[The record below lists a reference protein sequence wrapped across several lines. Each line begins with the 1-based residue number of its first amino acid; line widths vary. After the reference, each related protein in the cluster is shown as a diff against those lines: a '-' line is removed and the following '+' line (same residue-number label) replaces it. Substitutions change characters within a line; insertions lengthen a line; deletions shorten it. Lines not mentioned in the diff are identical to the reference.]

1 MRVRKITLLSAPK
14 RSRHEKPSVPRAVS
28 LIRLSACLL
37 SLLLPAVALAGHL
50 NLDWTAPS
58 TNVDGSQLTDLASYR
73 IYYGTGSGA
82 CGAASSQ
89 DLAAPLPNPIP
100 GTVVSYQLGGLTT
113 GTTYFVQVS
122 AVDTGGNES
131 TCSNEA
137 SAAALADGADTTAP
151 TGSVT
156 INSGAAYTNWTA
168 STLSLTASDLVGVVG
183 YYASTSATKPAATT
197 SGWVAVTS
205 TTSYSNSSVPFT
217 LSTGDGTKTVYAWFK
232 DAAGNISATAS
243 ATIVLDQTAPTNG
256 TLTATPSSG
265 QVALS
270 WAGFSDSGSGLA
282 TANMYKV
289 VFATGGAP
297 ASGCTNAT
305 QLYQGTGTSYIHTGL
320 ANGTTYYY
328 RVCAKDNAGTM
339 SGGAAVTAVPQ
350 PPNPV
355 SSVQLSPDKAAPQLT
370 GTPITFTASASGGV
384 TPYQYKWW
392 LWNGTSWSLLQDWT
406 ASATFTWTPP
416 AANPDYWIGVWARSA
431 WAGGD
436 DPKATRSIP
445 FAVSGQS
452 AQ

>member
-14 RSRHEKPSVPRAVS
+14 RSRHEKLSVPRAVS

-183 YYASTSATKPAATT
+183 YYVSTSATKPAATT

-232 DAAGNISATAS
+232 DAAGNVSATAS

-282 TANMYKV
+282 TANTYKV
-289 VFATGGAP
+289 VFATGSAP

-392 LWNGTSWSLLQDWT
+392 LFDGSSWSLLQDWT